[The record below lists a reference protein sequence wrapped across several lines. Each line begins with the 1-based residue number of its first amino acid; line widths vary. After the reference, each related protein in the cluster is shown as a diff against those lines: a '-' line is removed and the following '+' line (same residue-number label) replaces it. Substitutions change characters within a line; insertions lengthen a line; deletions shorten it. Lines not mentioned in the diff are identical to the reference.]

1 MNLLRRTGEGV
12 FTAGQEMPSPK
23 TGNMKWNQRF
33 PGATQAMGKDN
44 DSYQGDV
51 NLVPV
56 LFAVA
61 VASCGAF
68 AFGYHLGVLNG
79 PLGRIAS
86 DLGFSGNPAL
96 QGLVVSSSLA
106 GAAVGSLGGAGIA
119 DALGRRRAFFLDS
132 IPLFLGAVICSMS
145 TGIASMVAGRTIIG
159 LGIGLSSAL
168 VPLYISEV
176 CK

>member
-1 MNLLRRTGEGV
+1 M
-12 FTAGQEMPSPK
+12 FAAGQEMPSPK

-33 PGATQAMGKDN
+33 SGATQAMAKDSDN
-44 DSYQGDV
+44 YQGDV

-119 DALGRRRAFFLDS
+119 DALGRRKAFFLDS
-132 IPLFLGAVICSMS
+132 IPLLIGAAVCSMS
-145 TGIASMVAGRTIIG
+145 TGIASMVVGRTIIG

-176 CK
+176 CN